1 MKKFIII
8 TSLAESFPG
17 ILNYGIIGKA
27 LKNYLWSL
35 EIINLYDFGIGI
47 HKKIDDTPYGG
58 GCGMVILPEVLGKAI
73 EHVKNHNQNVIFYY
87 MSPRGEI
94 LNQQISKKLSISEE
108 ENICIICGRF
118 EGIDQRILDFYNIQE
133 ISIGDYIISNGELG
147 AMILIDSIVRLL
159 PEVMGNNNSGSDESF
174 NFNEDLQE
182 FVLEYDQYTKPA
194 IWNGI
199 KVPKILLSGH
209 HKKIQE
215 WRNENS
221 FKITKERRKDILKNK

>member
-17 ILNYGIIGKA
+17 ILNCGLIGKA
-27 LKNYLWSL
+27 LKNNLWSL
-35 EIINLYDFGIGI
+35 KIVNLYDFGIGI
-47 HKKIDDTPYGG
+47 HKKIDDTTYGG
-58 GCGMVILPEVLGKAI
+58 GPGLLIVPEVLSKAI
-73 EHVKNHNQNVIFYY
+73 ENVKIQYEKIIFYY
-87 MSPRGEI
+87 MSPRGKI
-94 LNQQISKKLSISEE
+94 LNQQISKKLSESE
-108 ENICIICGRF
+108 ENICLICGRF
-118 EGIDQRILDFYNIQE
+118 EGIDQRILNFYNIQE
-133 ISIGDYIISNGELG
+133 LSIGDYIISNGELG

-159 PEVMGNNNSGSDESF
+159 PKVMGNDDSGSDESF
-174 NFNEDLQE
+174 NFNKDLQE

-199 KVPKILLSGH
+199 KVPEILLSGH